1 MCLFD
6 STWVPAYVGIPWTRQ
21 KGYTLAL
28 RNGLENP
35 FIYFLASC
43 TVQEFSGVRAES
55 TWLFLRALTIR
66 IFGTVSSL
74 MQADRDRKRPETA
87 TSVPSLRVIRY
98 VGVTSLLSIS
108 DSLTLLCARFGTCG
122 DRLSFCLLAQ
132 Y

>member
-28 RNGLENP
+28 RNGLGNP
-35 FIYFLASC
+35 FIFLASC

-74 MQADRDRKRPETA
+74 MQADRDRKRRA
-87 TSVPSLRVIRY
+87 TKPQRLYRV
-98 VGVTSLLSIS
+98 
-108 DSLTLLCARFGTCG
+108 
-122 DRLSFCLLAQ
+122 
-132 Y
+132 